1 MVKDTRGYQGL
12 EVHDLDAD
20 PIVAL
25 QAWLDVAVASG
36 HPEPTAMTLA
46 TADATGRPS
55 ARTVLLKGIDER
67 GLVWF
72 TNERSRK
79 GRELAA
85 NPQAALVFPWLALE
99 RQVCVLGPVQR
110 LDPAESD
117 AYYATRPLGSR
128 IGAWASEQSSVILSR
143 DVLDARFRQVAE
155 AYPDGNVPRPPHWGG
170 FRLRPDEIEFWQG
183 RPNRLHD
190 RIRYRRATDGWIVE
204 RLAP

>member
-1 MVKDTRGYQGL
+1 MVKDTRGYEGL
-12 EVHDLDAD
+12 EVHDLGLD

-36 HPEPTAMTLA
+36 HPEPNAMTLA

-85 NPQAALVFPWLALE
+85 NPRAALVFPWLALE
-99 RQVCVLGPVQR
+99 RQVCVLGRVQR
-110 LDPAESD
+110 LDLAESD

-190 RIRYRRATDGWIVE
+190 RIRYRRSPDGWIVE